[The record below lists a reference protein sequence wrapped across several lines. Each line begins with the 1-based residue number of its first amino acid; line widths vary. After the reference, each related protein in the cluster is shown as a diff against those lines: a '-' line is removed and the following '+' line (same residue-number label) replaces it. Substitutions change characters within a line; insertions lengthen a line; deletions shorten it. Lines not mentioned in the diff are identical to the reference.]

1 MATTTCPH
9 GRFEV
14 VDTIR
19 GLACVLLVVWHVI
32 GSGSSV
38 GLRVP
43 DDSGWRFCVDL
54 LIYFRMPAFAVL
66 AGYLY
71 ALTPVAEI
79 SVFLLA
85 KARRLLLPML
95 VVGTLFVVMQSLVPG
110 SNLNLN
116 GAAID
121 WTMLHIVP
129 VNHFWFIEAIFLI
142 FVVVAVLD
150 RWLRRGPMFIAAL
163 VVAMVIYPTIAPPPF
178 LGLNG
183 AVYLLPYFLCGLGYA
198 RFRVE
203 HSGVI
208 AAAISLF
215 ILAYAYACAGLLGYV
230 PHSERNSFVAL
241 IIGVTGPLLLI
252 HSGWRHRALAY
263 VAVNAYAIFL
273 FHPFFSAAARILL
286 HAMGIRSIAVLLV
299 TGTVAG
305 IVGPILIA
313 MVADWF
319 PITRT
324 ALLGKKWAG
333 NSSGGRK
340 FAHANRSG
348 EPELPQG
355 RLSAIGA

>member
-32 GSGSSV
+32 GSSLSV

-163 VVAMVIYPTIAPPPF
+163 VIAMVIYPTITPPPF

-208 AAAISLF
+208 AAAIPLF
-215 ILAYAYACAGLLGYV
+215 ILGYASPAPG
-230 PHSERNSFVAL
+230 S
-241 IIGVTGPLLLI
+241 
-252 HSGWRHRALAY
+252 LAMY
-263 VAVNAYAIFL
+263 L
-273 FHPFFSAAARILL
+273 
-286 HAMGIRSIAVLLV
+286 IRSEI
-299 TGTVAG
+299 
-305 IVGPILIA
+305 P
-313 MVADWF
+313 
-319 PITRT
+319 
-324 ALLGKKWAG
+324 
-333 NSSGGRK
+333 SS
-340 FAHANRSG
+340 H
-348 EPELPQG
+348 
-355 RLSAIGA
+355 

>member
-1 MATTTCPH
+1 MAKTTCPH
-9 GRFEV
+9 GRVEV

-32 GSGSSV
+32 GSGSSG
-38 GLRVP
+38 GLHVP
-43 DDSGWRFCVDL
+43 DDSGWRFCADL
-54 LIYFRMPAFAVL
+54 LIYFRMPAFAFL

-71 ALTPVAEI
+71 ALMPVAEI
-79 SVFLLA
+79 NVFLLA

-95 VVGTLFVVMQSLVPG
+95 VVGTLFAVMQSLVPG
-110 SNLNLN
+110 SNLNLSR
-116 GAAID
+116 AAID
-121 WTMLHIVP
+121 WTMLHIMP
-129 VNHFWFIEAIFLI
+129 VGHFWFIEAIFLI

-163 VVAMVIYPTIAPPPF
+163 VIAMVIYPTIAPPPF